1 MTRRPLRGLA
11 TTLAGRLGPLA
22 GRLGPL
28 AGRLGPL
35 TGRRA
40 GRWRGRSLRSR
51 LVAAAALSVGIV
63 LLGVVGLG
71 YLVVRH
77 ELQGQL
83 DRQLHAQ
90 ADRLGRVWSI
100 AAPAEL
106 PPPLF
111 RRFGE
116 LNGYTQFLPATGAP
130 LTPPGQAPLPV
141 NEMDRAVAAGAH
153 PAVIEDVPVAGAA
166 VRMLTQPIDGGAVQ
180 VALPRGAVDDQLR
193 RLAVAF
199 GVLGAAGL
207 AAAVGLAALVSRPV
221 LAPVGELTEAAERIA
236 ATRDLALRI
245 ADDRRDELGRL
256 AASFNSMLSALE
268 NSARAQHQLVADAS
282 HELRTPLASLRTN
295 VEVLHRLDE
304 LPDASRDQVLTGIV
318 GQLEELTALVGDL
331 VELARG
337 EERPRR
343 LIEVPFDRIVT
354 AAVARAARH
363 WPATRFDASTEPVL
377 VCGEPARLDRAVANL
392 LDNAAKFAGSNG
404 APGTVQVRLTAGGVL
419 TVRDHG
425 RASRRTRCRTSS
437 TGSTGPTRRARCPG
451 PASGWP
457 SSSRSRTATAA
468 GSRWPTQQA
477 AGRWPACGCR
487 RWRPTPSSART
498 RPDRPSF
505 PPVLTAR
512 PARWP
517 CVRPK
522 RGAPGI
528 WRGRHLAPGS

>member
-11 TTLAGRLGPLA
+11 TTLA

-268 NSARAQHQLVADAS
+268 NSARAQQPAG
-282 HELRTPLASLRTN
+282 RR
-295 VEVLHRLDE
+295 R
-304 LPDASRDQVLTGIV
+304 
-318 GQLEELTALVGDL
+318 
-331 VELARG
+331 LARTAHPAG
-337 EERPRR
+337 QPAHQCRGAAPAGRAARCVQGPGADRDRRPAGGADRPGRRPGRAGPRRGAAAPADRGAVRPDRHRSGRPRR
-343 LIEVPFDRIVT
+343 
-354 AAVARAARH
+354 AALAGH
-363 WPATRFDASTEPVL
+363 PV
-377 VCGEPARLDRAVANL
+377 RRQHR
-392 LDNAAKFAGSNG
+392 AGSG
-404 APGTVQVRLTAGGVL
+404 L
-419 TVRDHG
+419 
-425 RASRRTRCRTSS
+425 
-437 TGSTGPTRRARCPG
+437 RRAG
-451 PASGWP
+451 
-457 SSSRSRTATAA
+457 AA
-468 GSRWPTQQA
+468 GSRGGQPAGQRRQVRRLERGARHRAGAADRGRRAHRARSRPGIPADALPHVFDRFYRADQARALPGSGLGLAIVKQVADSHGGRVEVANA
-477 AGRWPACGCR
+477 AGGGTLASMRLPPLATDTQLGAH
-487 RWRPTPSSART
+487 PS
-498 RPDRPSF
+498 
-505 PPVLTAR
+505 
-512 PARWP
+512 
-517 CVRPK
+517 
-522 RGAPGI
+522 
-528 WRGRHLAPGS
+528 